1 MPERTSIRSM
11 WNKCP
16 QQQKTTQFMSLV
28 NKTSRSISSV
38 QIMVFYEV
46 ISFIK
51 VKEIRIKCIW
61 HPKMINPL
69 NAELN
74 PICHLLPLL
83 WAHHILHVSRIRVK
97 WKKKSYSTFIKNVGS
112 VSVTSCSCISNTGF
126 SQWSLV
132 HSSWRAETGFFSD
145 NPRLRQC
152 NSPIME
158 ETPSTRGK
166 NIFVHQPA
174 HWYNDIQHLKSYQ
187 NICEFWGF

>member
-97 WKKKSYSTFIKNVGS
+97 WKKNHTVPSLKMLDQWVLRLARVFQTL
-112 VSVTSCSCISNTGF
+112 VSPSEAWCTVHEGLRLDS
-126 SQWSLV
+126 SQ
-132 HSSWRAETGFFSD
+132 TIPDSD
-145 NPRLRQC
+145 NV
-152 NSPIME
+152 I
-158 ETPSTRGK
+158 
-166 NIFVHQPA
+166 
-174 HWYNDIQHLKSYQ
+174 HL
-187 NICEFWGF
+187 